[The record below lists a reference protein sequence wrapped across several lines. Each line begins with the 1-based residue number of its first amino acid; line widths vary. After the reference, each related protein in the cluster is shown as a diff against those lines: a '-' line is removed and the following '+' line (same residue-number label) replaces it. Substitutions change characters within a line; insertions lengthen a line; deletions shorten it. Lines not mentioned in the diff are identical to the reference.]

1 MTLNRL
7 DSTEGKTVKLREIM
21 AGLSTKTVSL
31 RQLAIGLG
39 GFFLVWVVISAFLL
53 PGRPGA
59 KSANEVY
66 FGRTIA
72 PADRSPSATA
82 KSVMPSERFL
92 ARAPADQS
100 GMLGMVAAARAGGP
114 NMAEDVL
121 QNAADGGAIA
131 KSARADRRII
141 YTATVELV
149 TEELNSIEPKLTEMV
164 RAAHGFVAETT
175 QSGSSGGQRTA
186 TWRVRV
192 PVDDYDGFLQ
202 KARSLGE
209 VQSVSVNSQDVTEEF
224 VDVTARV
231 GAKKVQEQR
240 LIDLIKNATGK
251 LDEVLKVENELARV
265 RGEIERMEGR
275 IRFLKDQTELTT
287 ITITVK
293 EVKDY
298 RPPEAPTFGT
308 KIRRTWQD
316 STERLSRETGDRV
329 LGLIAWGP
337 YLPVYAV
344 LWGGGLWILW
354 RAWRKIQPLMGESF
368 KLTPAATAPLPNASP
383 DTQPQEPPT
392 STDRGA

>member
-7 DSTEGKTVKLREIM
+7 DSTGGKTVMLREIM
-21 AGLSTKTVSL
+21 ARLSTKTVSL

-39 GFFLVWVVISAFLL
+39 GFFLVWVVISALLL
-53 PGRPGA
+53 PGRPEA
-59 KSANEVY
+59 KSVNEVY
-66 FGRTIA
+66 FGRSIA
-72 PADRSPSATA
+72 PSANLA
-82 KSVMPSERFL
+82 KSVMPAERFP
-92 ARAPADQS
+92 ARAPADAS
-100 GMLGMVAAARAGGP
+100 DRTSLAVASRTGGP

-141 YTATVELV
+141 YTATLELV
-149 TEELNSIEPKLTEMV
+149 TEDLNGVEPKLTELV
-164 RAAHGFVAETT
+164 KAAHGFVAETT

-231 GAKKVQEQR
+231 SAKKVQEQR

-275 IRFLKDQTELTT
+275 IRYLKDQTELTT

-337 YLPVYAV
+337 YLPIYAV

-354 RAWRKIQPLMGESF
+354 RAWRKIQPHLGASLS
-368 KLTPAATAPLPNASP
+368 LTPTTPTVSPEASP
-383 DTQPQEPPT
+383 NPPT
-392 STDRGA
+392 EGPDDART